1 MLSTYKLYNMFS
13 LVHLAED
20 DARYVL
26 SLVVHFHAIWKV
38 WIIFRHVTH
47 VVGWNEDVSWLVVE
61 FEVAVLLAIHDGTM
75 FNVYMNMIL
84 HMIVWRTPTFV
95 ATLYL

>member
-26 SLVVHFHAIWKV
+26 SLVVHFHSIWKV
-38 WIIFRHVTH
+38 
-47 VVGWNEDVSWLVVE
+47 
-61 FEVAVLLAIHDGTM
+61 
-75 FNVYMNMIL
+75 
-84 HMIVWRTPTFV
+84 
-95 ATLYL
+95 